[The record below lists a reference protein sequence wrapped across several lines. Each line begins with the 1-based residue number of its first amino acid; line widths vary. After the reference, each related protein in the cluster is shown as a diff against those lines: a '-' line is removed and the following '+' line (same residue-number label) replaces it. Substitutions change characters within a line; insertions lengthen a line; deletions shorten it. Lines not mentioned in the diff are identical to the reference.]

1 MDNEV
6 VKELTDEELKE
17 VSGGFGPGYVAVP
30 FTPLGCFGQVT
41 AYVKFR
47 GRTCYKYVVAF
58 GDTYSQVAVSL
69 ADGDYNRLAEFNRK
83 ANPNILNVGDV
94 IYVPYG
100 SYQPNA
106 KG

>member
-1 MDNEV
+1 MENGF

-30 FTPLGCFGQVT
+30 FTPVECFGQVT

-47 GRTCYKYVVAF
+47 GCTCYKYVVAF
-58 GDTYSQVAVSL
+58 GDTYSQVAYSL

-100 SYQPNA
+100 SYQSNA